1 MAKIFVFILALPPA
15 VFFWLIASAWL
26 FDSTGWPKVICF
38 LLPAGAIAWIFS
50 EAFK

>member
-15 VFFWLIASAWL
+15 IFVWLIAGAWL
-26 FDSTGWPKVICF
+26 CDHTGWPNVICF
-38 LLPAGAIAWIFS
+38 LLPAGAITWIFS